1 MSPPPEV
8 VVRIGEVVLWIPA
21 ALCTEA
27 NQQYRGTDPLG
38 GMESDLR
45 PLTIAYEVYLHRLGR
60 WNRGAI
66 VIAECACEELT

>member
-8 VVRIGEVVLWIPA
+8 VARIGEVVLWIPA
-21 ALCTEA
+21 DLCSEA

-45 PLTIAYEVYLHRLGR
+45 PFTIGL
-60 WNRGAI
+60 
-66 VIAECACEELT
+66 